1 MAGRSRVR
9 GWQRL
14 AAALL
19 ALGSVT
25 ASCSCGSD
33 SVGPTVPPTTA
44 PDSPPTPT
52 TPTPPPT
59 TPPTTAPPAACGT
72 DRLGADRPVVQLQPP
87 GAVARTDVVGVG
99 SFPCASRVWVE
110 DGGVAGFVFSADGA
124 CDVAQNTAAKPATAV
139 VREADGTMLRLEQG
153 MATCTLGQPILLC
166 PPGSILPTSTY
177 TQVATAC
184 DPDPVFRVA
193 VFAGTATI
201 VTPAGERFEMGP
213 GQQVQCDPTA
223 CLEVQPTAD
232 AKFSATE
239 QRAFTRHIS
248 LLRLSPNIFG
258 IG

>member
-1 MAGRSRVR
+1 MVGQHRAR

-33 SVGPTVPPTTA
+33 SAGPVGPTVPPTTA
-44 PDSPPTPT
+44 PDSPPPT

-59 TPPTTAPPAACGT
+59 TPPTTTPPAACGS
-72 DRLGADRPVVQLQPP
+72 DRLGAERPVVQLQPP

-99 SFPCASRVWVE
+99 TFPCASRVWVE

-124 CDVAQNTAAKPATAV
+124 CDLAQNTAAKPASAL

-153 MATCTLGQPILLC
+153 MAICTLGQPILLC
-166 PPGSILPTSTY
+166 PPGSIVPTSTY
-177 TQVATAC
+177 TQVATTC

-201 VTPAGERFEMGP
+201 VTPAGETFEMGP
-213 GQQVQCDPTA
+213 GQQFQCDPTA
-223 CLEVQPTAD
+223 CLAVKPTAD
-232 AKFSATE
+232 ATFSAIE
-239 QRAFTRHIS
+239 RRAFTRHIS
-248 LLRLSPNIFG
+248 LLRLSPNV